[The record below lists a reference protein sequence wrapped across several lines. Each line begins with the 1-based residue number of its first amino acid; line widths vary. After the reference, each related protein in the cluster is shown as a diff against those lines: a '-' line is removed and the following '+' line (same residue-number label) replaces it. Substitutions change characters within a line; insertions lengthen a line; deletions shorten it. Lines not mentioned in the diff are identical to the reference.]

1 MIPQIRPD
9 QMSPIQ
15 LEMLAREFDGD
26 VSFTY
31 HMCTMIFD

>member
-1 MIPQIRPD
+1 MIAQNRPD

-26 VSFTY
+26 VSPF
-31 HMCTMIFD
+31 